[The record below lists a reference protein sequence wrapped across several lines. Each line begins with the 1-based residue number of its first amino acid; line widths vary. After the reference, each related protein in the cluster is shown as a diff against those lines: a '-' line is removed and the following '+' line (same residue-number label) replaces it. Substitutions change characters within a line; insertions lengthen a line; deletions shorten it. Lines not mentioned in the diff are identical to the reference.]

1 METTALGILGGVIT
15 ALIGLLVSQDKSH
28 AAEREAARQSLSEG
42 IPRSVYD
49 TMCVWMDEK
58 DKAISSL
65 TTSLAVLVD
74 RGLAK

>member
-28 AAEREAARQSLSEG
+28 TAEREAARQALSEA

-49 TMCVWMDEK
+49 TMCAWTVEK